1 MSTAEDVT
9 GASKTPGAHR
19 AQPGEYYFDMP
30 RLNAI
35 PGGPD
40 YSSVFGGVVEGE
52 RMIAGMMRMP
62 ADTGAE
68 AHSHPNEQWILV
80 LEGTLDMTVGGQ
92 RRLVGPR
99 EVVYVPSN
107 VVHSSKTA
115 PGEDVV
121 FFTIK
126 DSSFGLYGIRED

>member
-1 MSTAEDVT
+1 MSRAEDVT

-19 AQPGEYYFDMP
+19 AEPGEYFFEIA
-30 RLNAI
+30 RLKAI
-35 PGGPD
+35 AGGPD

-62 ADTGAE
+62 ADTGA
-68 AHSHPNEQWILV
+68 APHSHPNEQWILV
-80 LEGTLDMTVGGQ
+80 LEGTLDMTVGDQ

-126 DSSFGLYGIRED
+126 DNSWGLHGIRED

>member
-1 MSTAEDVT
+1 MSSAEDLT
-9 GASKTPGAHR
+9 AAPRTPGAHR
-19 AQPGEYYFDMP
+19 AQAGEYFFDMP
-30 RLNAI
+30 RLRAI
-35 PGGPD
+35 AGGPE
-40 YSSVFGGVVEGE
+40 YSSVFGGVVEGD

-68 AHSHPNEQWILV
+68 PHSHPNEQWILV
-80 LEGTLDMTVGGQ
+80 LEGTLDMTVGDQ

-126 DSSFGLYGIRED
+126 DSSWGLYGIRKD